1 MTPQYRIEQYLDA
14 IRGAWLGESP
24 LPAHPDEPVWR
35 IEKFLAAILS
45 AVKGDSP
52 VVVCPDP
59 VWRLEEF
66 GRAIYDAITS
76 ASPAWPCPTPASSL
90 EVFLHAIYA
99 MVVDGTEEGTPTPS
113 WDIESW
119 LVDVYNAAK
128 EGSGEEKTVSGV
140 LIHITDA
147 LAKAAL
153 SVLASI
159 EPIQDLHG
167 YANPWP
173 AGGGKNILP
182 DISRNSS
189 GYDVS
194 VSFVGNTA
202 TLTGLANSSGGRNVF
217 RSEYFSLAA
226 GTYYFKKFNES
237 DVKPSVYLQNG
248 TSIVS
253 ADANGMFT
261 LSADTTQMNIGL
273 NVTSGTD
280 YNYTGTFLISRENVA
295 EYSPYSNICP
305 ITGLTGLSVYRTRK
319 NLVDPSKKAI
329 ATGSTTT
336 ARWYKDDAG
345 FLLHGGQEYA
355 LSSNISTDATYL
367 VYIYDIDGTQLA
379 YGKWTATYTPS
390 ADVYVYF
397 QYYESGGAHLA
408 DAELQLEL
416 GSATTYEPYNG
427 NTYNVDW
434 STQAGT
440 VYSGTVDVVSG
451 ELTVDMVNI
460 PSYNGETIN
469 EPWLSSMDAYAAGT
483 TPTIGAQVVY
493 ALATPITY
501 QLTPQEVQMLLGEN
515 NVWSSSGDTVS
526 VTYYAEGNA
535 NPLQSLNILLGGNY
549 SNPKTA
555 DDVSDREALEII
567 LGGNK

>member
-173 AGGGKNILP
+173 GGG
-182 DISRNSS
+182 
-189 GYDVS
+189 G
-194 VSFVGNTA
+194 
-202 TLTGLANSSGGRNVF
+202 
-217 RSEYFSLAA
+217 
-226 GTYYFKKFNES
+226 
-237 DVKPSVYLQNG
+237 
-248 TSIVS
+248 
-253 ADANGMFT
+253 
-261 LSADTTQMNIGL
+261 
-273 NVTSGTD
+273 
-280 YNYTGTFLISRENVA
+280 
-295 EYSPYSNICP
+295 
-305 ITGLTGLSVYRTRK
+305 K
-319 NLVDPSKKAI
+319 NLVDPSKKVTAS
-329 ATGSTTT
+329 ATTGK
-336 ARWYKDDAG
+336 WYNDGTG
-345 FLLHGGQEYA
+345 FLLHSGQAYA
-355 LSSNISTDATYL
+355 LSANVSTDATYF
-367 VYIYDIDGTQLA
+367 VYIYAIGGTQLA

-416 GSATTYEPYNG
+416 GSTATSFAPYANICPISGLTGLSVYVSPTQDPDDATTY
-427 NTYNVDW
+427 NVYW
-434 STQAGT
+434 ATQAGT
-440 VYSGTVDVVSG
+440 VYHGTVDVVSG